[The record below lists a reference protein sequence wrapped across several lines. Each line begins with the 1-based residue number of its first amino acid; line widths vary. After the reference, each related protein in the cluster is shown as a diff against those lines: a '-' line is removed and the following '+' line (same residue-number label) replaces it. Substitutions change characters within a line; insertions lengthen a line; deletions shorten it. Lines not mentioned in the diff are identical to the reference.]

1 LLTVDDI
8 SVKKG
13 INTDEEVLS
22 PRQFMRKNNA
32 DDVQTIYNGL
42 EHIMTGKKMGNL
54 GRLALFSAALLWG
67 VSFVM
72 MKNILDNIPPLYI
85 LTFRFIGA
93 ALILLPFC
101 AKRLKG
107 IDKSYLKG
115 GMIMGAAL
123 FLAYVFQTY
132 GLRYTTPGKNA
143 FLTSIYCVITPFLYW
158 AYIKKRPD
166 KYNWAAAFICIIG
179 IGLITFYGD
188 MRIAL
193 GDGLTLICGFFFA
206 LHIVVSARF
215 IKGRDP
221 MVLTM
226 LQFITVAV
234 LTFIGAALFETA
246 PSVITSTDIWSVV
259 FLTVVCTAGCLLLQA
274 FGQKYTPPSQSAVIL
289 TLESVFGAL
298 ASVLLF
304 HEILTPRLTLGF
316 ALTFIAVV
324 ISETKFGFIRRKRN
338 ISLQK

>member
-1 LLTVDDI
+1 
-8 SVKKG
+8 
-13 INTDEEVLS
+13 
-22 PRQFMRKNNA
+22 
-32 DDVQTIYNGL
+32 
-42 EHIMTGKKMGNL
+42 MTNKKMKNL
-54 GRLALFSAALLWG
+54 GRAALFSAALLWG

-93 ALILLPFC
+93 SLILLPFC
-101 AKRLKG
+101 ISKLKT
-107 IDKSYLKG
+107 IDKAYFKG
-115 GMIMGAAL
+115 GVMMGAAL
-123 FLAYVFQTY
+123 FLAYAFQTY

-166 KYNWAAAFICIIG
+166 RFNWIAAFVCIAG
-179 IGLITFYGD
+179 IALITFYGD
-188 MRIAL
+188 LRIAL

-215 IKGRDP
+215 VKGRDP

-226 LQFITVAV
+226 LQFATVAV
-234 LTFIGAALFETA
+234 FTLLGAVLFES
-246 PSVITSTDIWSVV
+246 PPYSVTSGDVLSIV

-274 FGQKYTPPSQSAVIL
+274 FGQKFTPPSQSAVIL

-298 ASVLLF
+298 ASVILL

-316 ALTFIAVV
+316 TLTFFAVI
-324 ISETKFGFIRRKRN
+324 ISETKLNFLRRK
-338 ISLQK
+338 L

>member
-1 LLTVDDI
+1 M
-8 SVKKG
+8 
-13 INTDEEVLS
+13 
-22 PRQFMRKNNA
+22 P
-32 DDVQTIYNGL
+32 QT
-42 EHIMTGKKMGNL
+42 KMKNL

-72 MKNILDNIPPLYI
+72 MKNVLDNIPPLYI

-93 ALILLPFC
+93 ALLLLPFC
-101 AKRLKG
+101 IGKLKN

-115 GMIMGAAL
+115 GLLMGTAL
-123 FLAYVFQTY
+123 FLAYAFQTY

-166 KYNWAAAFICIIG
+166 KFNWAAALICIIG

-206 LHIVVSARF
+206 LHIVISARF
-215 IKGRDP
+215 IKNRDP
-221 MVLTM
+221 MLLAM
-226 LQFITVAV
+226 LQFAV
-234 LTFIGAALFETA
+234 VSVFTLTGALLFETA
-246 PSVITSTDIWSVV
+246 PATVASADIWSIV

-289 TLESVFGAL
+289 TLESVFGAV
-298 ASVLLF
+298 ASVILF

-324 ISETKFGFIRRKRN
+324 ISETKLDFLRRK
-338 ISLQK
+338 SPTKPA

>member
-1 LLTVDDI
+1 MAQKNK
-8 SVKKG
+8 VK
-13 INTDEEVLS
+13 
-22 PRQFMRKNNA
+22 
-32 DDVQTIYNGL
+32 
-42 EHIMTGKKMGNL
+42 NL

-72 MKNILDNIPPLYI
+72 MKNVLDNIPPLYI

-101 AKRLKG
+101 IGRLKN

-115 GMIMGAAL
+115 GLLMGAAL
-123 FLAYVFQTY
+123 FAAYAFQTY

-166 KYNWAAAFICIIG
+166 KFNWWAAFICIIG

-188 MRIAL
+188 LSIAL

-206 LHIVVSARF
+206 LHIVVSSRF
-215 IKGRDP
+215 VKGRDP
-221 MVLTM
+221 LVLTM
-226 LQFITVAV
+226 LQFATVSV
-234 LTFIGAALFETA
+234 FTLTGALLFEST
-246 PSVITSTDIWSVV
+246 PSMVTSVDVWTIV

-289 TLESVFGAL
+289 TLESVFGAM
-298 ASVLLF
+298 ASVILMY
-304 HEILTPRLTLGF
+304 EILSPRLTLGF
-316 ALTFIAVV
+316 ALTFIAVI
-324 ISETKFGFIRRKRN
+324 ISETKLGFLRSKTEKGRARL
-338 ISLQK
+338 S

>member
-1 LLTVDDI
+1 
-8 SVKKG
+8 
-13 INTDEEVLS
+13 
-22 PRQFMRKNNA
+22 
-32 DDVQTIYNGL
+32 
-42 EHIMTGKKMGNL
+42 MTSKKMKNF

-93 ALILLPFC
+93 SLILFPFC
-101 AKRLKG
+101 AKRLKS

-115 GMIMGAAL
+115 GIAMGAAL
-123 FLAYVFQTY
+123 FLAYAFQTY

-166 KYNWAAAFICIIG
+166 KFNWAAAFICIAG
-179 IGLITFYGD
+179 IALITFYGD
-188 MRIAL
+188 LRIAL

-206 LHIVVSARF
+206 LHIIISARF
-215 IKGRDP
+215 VKGRDP
-221 MVLTM
+221 LMLAM
-226 LQFITVAV
+226 LQFATVAV
-234 LTFIGAALFETA
+234 LTLLGAILFESAPYTVTA
-246 PSVITSTDIWSVV
+246 ADVGSIV
-259 FLTVVCTAGCLLLQA
+259 FLTVVCTAGCLLMQA

-298 ASVLLF
+298 ASVLLLQ
-304 HEILTPRLTLGF
+304 EILTPRLTLGF
-316 ALTFIAVV
+316 ALTFFAVI
-324 ISETKFGFIRRKRN
+324 ISETKLGFLRKKRQLGN
-338 ISLQK
+338 

>member
-1 LLTVDDI
+1 
-8 SVKKG
+8 
-13 INTDEEVLS
+13 
-22 PRQFMRKNNA
+22 
-32 DDVQTIYNGL
+32 
-42 EHIMTGKKMGNL
+42 MTSKKMKSL

-72 MKNILDNIPPLYI
+72 MKNVLDNIPPFYI
-85 LTFRFIGA
+85 LAFRFTGA

-101 AKRLKG
+101 AKKLKR

-115 GMIMGAAL
+115 GLLMGAAL
-123 FLAYVFQTY
+123 FLAYAFQTY

-158 AYIKKRPD
+158 AYIKKKPD
-166 KYNWAAAFICIIG
+166 KFNWAAAFICIAG
-179 IGLITFYGD
+179 IALITFYGD
-188 MRIAL
+188 LRIAL

-221 MVLTM
+221 LILAM
-226 LQFITVAV
+226 LQFLAVAV
-234 LTFIGAALFETA
+234 FTFIGAIFFESA
-246 PSVITSTDIWSVV
+246 PYNVTSGDVWSVV
-259 FLTVVCTAGCLLLQA
+259 FLTVVCTAGCLLMQA

-298 ASVLLF
+298 ASVILM
-304 HEILTPRLTLGF
+304 HEILTARLTLGF
-316 ALTFIAVV
+316 ALTFFAVI
-324 ISETKFGFIRRKRN
+324 ISETKLSFFRKRN
-338 ISLQK
+338 ALH